1 MMTNMM
7 FLLLRALLITI
18 MTLGMMAS
26 LTDFRFGYRKLL
38 CVLAAYCLWV
48 SCSSLV
54 LLRLGGELL
63 LLRLFYLTI
72 SLPAILLTY
81 WAANDTPAQAVFN
94 YTTQIMVSA
103 LSASMLRWLTDSFG
117 LSGTVNLL
125 LMCAFYLTAIYL
137 EWRFLRQPFRTLIQV
152 IPARWGVLTLIP
164 CVFCGYLIL
173 VAAWPGS
180 YLDNM
185 AQRIYVY
192 TAVSPLVFVYIAVF
206 KSLLD
211 QYRTQME
218 RQSTMLL
225 MVQISALKEKL
236 QRVKEVEEGIRI
248 QRHDLRHQLQAVA
261 ELVARG
267 DREAALDFLDAA
279 RKRLDERKETSWCRP
294 PVLDAVFASYFD
306 QAQRQGVRVEAKIAL
321 PDTLPADEGEL
332 AIVLANA
339 LENAIHANLE
349 LPREQRNIRCKMVGT
364 PSIMLEVSNPCT
376 GAVLFDGEGLPVAQR
391 KGHGLGVQSICAF
404 CRKNG
409 ATCQFDL
416 TDGWFRFRLVL

>member
-1 MMTNMM
+1 MKLDLYHTLFVGLSQV
-7 FLLLRALLITI
+7 FLGSYVMLMI
-18 MTLGMMAS
+18 
-26 LTDFRFGYRKLL
+26 DFRRPVDTWRARWIVIVVLVVGANLVGLL
-38 CVLAAYCLWV
+38 FLNFWDTYKRVALFTVTLPYILVTLW
-48 SCSSLV
+48 CS
-54 LLRLGGELL
+54 RH
-63 LLRLFYLTI
+63 RDFR
-72 SLPAILLTY
+72 
-81 WAANDTPAQAVFN
+81 AVFN
-94 YTTQIMVSA
+94 MATALFIGCVGTAMATLAELFFVKNEYVSFCVRLISFLLMFFLLRRFSNTYRNMLHQMNHSWGILCMIPITTFLTLLYAINHVRSINPSAALIFICSLLVVCGCAYYLMYLFFDRVQKENSTRYEAQLSILQVSA
-103 LSASMLRWLTDSFG
+103 LRSRMEAVRAAED
-117 LSGTVNLL
+117 
-125 LMCAFYLTAIYL
+125 AI
-137 EWRFLRQPFRTLIQV
+137 RT
-152 IPARWGVLTLIP
+152 
-164 CVFCGYLIL
+164 
-173 VAAWPGS
+173 
-180 YLDNM
+180 
-185 AQRIYVY
+185 
-192 TAVSPLVFVYIAVF
+192 
-206 KSLLD
+206 
-211 QYRTQME
+211 E
-218 RQSTMLL
+218 
-225 MVQISALKEKL
+225 
-236 QRVKEVEEGIRI
+236 
-248 QRHDLRHQLQAVA
+248 RHDLRHQLQAVA